1 MCKGAFGGV
10 SSISSGEP
18 HEYLCVQSMDG
29 MLSVFEH
36 ESFSLSCFLPKVL
49 LPGPFKYIQ
58 KSDSFITVNSSWE
71 LESYKYQILA
81 TSASTLERKTND
93 NNANSTNVKQKKIL
107 PEFTYNLGE
116 AAIDIEIVNYN
127 NSSNCSILVLGERSL
142 YCFSDTC
149 VLKYMKKF
157 DFNPSCFCA
166 YPIISSSNN
175 GADVNSKVN
184 FIVATHSKLLFVH
197 EDVKVKWA
205 AQVEH
210 VPIQI
215 AVTKINDMSGMIV
228 MLSEDG
234 KLKCSYLGTEP
245 AFLNPTLKE
254 DASKPFNFD
263 TAEKEYR
270 SLQAQI
276 KSSIMNT
283 GSVITTVNR
292 SGLVITVDVP
302 KQLDQITPLNRNKD
316 TELKDP
322 LDAIPSITCT
332 LTLKSMET
340 VSSVKV
346 NLNCCLPLVA
356 VPDTF
361 SFASMGSVPY
371 NQEVCFYMKTNHI
384 PSSLNVTACASYSYA
399 VNGAPRIT
407 ETKFRLPLKLIM
419 KSGQHAS
426 MTKMEQNQ
434 EEQKSIDK
442 KTQQSGL
449 KKITI
454 ETNKPCANLTEIFP
468 EFSASF
474 SQANGNTLVA
484 QFFGHSN
491 TSISIQGAKSGSN
504 KYRLQSDTLES
515 LWLVAQEFIMRLKAH
530 FKKQSQDV
538 DIYFK
543 ETLPTEEFKLV
554 IDKHLE
560 LRQSAESSKVMLE
573 QCCIQFRAIQ
583 KRLLSKFKDKS
594 PTSLDNMDAL
604 LEATHRQIVSVA
616 DSYLSTQKELTLLTN
631 TLNCIGSLFVL
642 LVSLVFRLDEES
654 LHIFESVLTN
664 RLGDKQDIVNFL
676 ILQFKISCSIAV
688 LLFIVFW
695 TISQY

>member
-18 HEYLCVQSMDG
+18 HEYICVQSMDG

-49 LPGPFKYIQ
+49 IPGPFKYIQ

-81 TSASTLERKTND
+81 TSASTLERKSNE
-93 NNANSTNVKQKKIL
+93 NTNVKQKKIL

-116 AAIDIEIVNYN
+116 AAIDIEIVNYS
-127 NSSNCSILVLGERSL
+127 NSSTCSILVLGERNL

-149 VLKYMKKF
+149 AFKYMKKF

-166 YPIISSSNN
+166 YPIISSN
-175 GADVNSKVN
+175 GGSSDPNSKVN

-205 AQVEH
+205 AQVEQ
-210 VPIQI
+210 VPVQI
-215 AVTKINDMSGMIV
+215 AVAKLNDMNGMIV
-228 MLSEDG
+228 TLSEDG

-254 DASKPFNFD
+254 DASKPFNFE

-276 KSSIMNT
+276 KSNIMNT
-283 GSVITTVNR
+283 GAVITTTNKG
-292 SGLVITVDVP
+292 GLTISVEVP

-322 LDAIPSITCT
+322 LDSIPSVTCS
-332 LTLKSMET
+332 LSLKSMET
-340 VSSVKV
+340 VSNVKV
-346 NLNCCLPLVA
+346 NLSCCLPLVA
-356 VPDTF
+356 VPDNF
-361 SFASMGSVPY
+361 SFASIGSVPFD
-371 NQEVCFYMKTNHI
+371 QDVCFYMKTNHI
-384 PSSLNVTACASYSYA
+384 PSSLNVTVCASYSYSL
-399 VNGAPRIT
+399 NGAPRIT
-407 ETKFRLPLKLIM
+407 ETMFRLPLKLVM
-419 KSGQHAS
+419 KSGQHSS

-434 EEQKSIDK
+434 DEQKSLSIDK

-468 EFSASF
+468 EFSSSY

-484 QFFGHSN
+484 QFFGHPNS
-491 TSISIQGAKSGSN
+491 SISIQGAKSGSN

-515 LWLVAQEFIMRLKAH
+515 LWLVTQEFVIRLKAH
-530 FKKQSQDV
+530 FKKQSQEIE
-538 DIYFK
+538 IYFK
-543 ETLPTEEFKLV
+543 ETLPIEDFKLT

-560 LRQSAESSKVMLE
+560 LRQNADHSKEILE

-583 KRLLSKFKDKS
+583 KRLLTKFKDKS

-616 DSYLSTQKELTLLTN
+616 DSYLSTQKELALMTN
-631 TLNCIGSLFVL
+631 KLNCIGSLYVL

-654 LHIFESVLTN
+654 LQIFESVLTN
-664 RLGDKQDIVNFL
+664 RIGDKQDLVRKKNYNL
-676 ILQFKISCSIAV
+676 K
-688 LLFIVFW
+688 
-695 TISQY
+695 